1 MANKIKRLL
10 AAAGLAMALCLSA
23 SAQQW
28 SVQTNLVD
36 YANFGTL
43 NIEGGVAFG
52 QHWSATAVAK
62 LNPFRFTFKGEP
74 VSARQQLFGADIR
87 WWPWHVYSGWWAGTR
102 LQFQEYNRGG
112 INPKDKRTSEGDRY
126 GLGLSGGYSYMINP
140 HLNLDIG
147 VGFWGGWDRYTTYS
161 CPVCGLVLDK
171 GDRAFILPN
180 DILLALVYVF

>member
-43 NIEGGVAFG
+43 NIEGGMLT
-52 QHWSATAVAK
+52 QNSA
-62 LNPFRFTFKGEP
+62 E
-74 VSARQQLFGADIR
+74 SARQQLFGAGIR